1 MVHPL
6 RPRSGGRGL
15 RRVSRSAAKTY
26 PKLGEVGTDAM
37 RLDFAKELR
46 RNQTPEEGR
55 LWQAVKAKRL
65 AGAKF
70 RRQVPI
76 GPYVADFVCVAA
88 RLVVELDGSQHG
100 EAVEADAER
109 TRYLESKGYRVLR
122 FWNNEVAGNLDG
134 VLRSIELALREG
146 PTSPSSG

>member
-1 MVHPL
+1 M
-6 RPRSGGRGL
+6 S
-15 RRVSRSAAKTY
+15 
-26 PKLGEVGTDAM
+26 
-37 RLDFAKELR
+37 LDFAKQLR
-46 RNQTPEEGR
+46 RNPTPEEGR

-76 GPYVADFVCVAA
+76 GPYVADFLCVSA

-100 EAVEADAER
+100 EAVEADAVR
-109 TRYLESKGYRVLR
+109 TRYLEGEGYRVLR

-134 VLRSIELALREG
+134 VIRTIERALREG